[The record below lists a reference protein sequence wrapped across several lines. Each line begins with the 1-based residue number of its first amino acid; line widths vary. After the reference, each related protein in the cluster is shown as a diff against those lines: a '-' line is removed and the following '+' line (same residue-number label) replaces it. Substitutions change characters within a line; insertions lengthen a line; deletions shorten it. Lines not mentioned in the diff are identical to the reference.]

1 VYTLAVVVFSL
12 VFFWAGLRIIDARS
26 KPKFR
31 HVGFGQ
37 VMQVPRKHR
46 TKRTHRKN
54 VMVRNAAVA
63 VVVAVRSERPRLATV
78 ELTSV
83 GEPSADVVDVRA
95 VEEAG
100 AATPIPDAV
109 LAVLFSAAIL
119 GFLALVIWANT
130 AG

>member
-1 VYTLAVVVFSL
+1 MYSLAVVVFSL

-37 VMQVPRKHR
+37 VMQVPPKHR
-46 TKRTHRKN
+46 AKRANRKN
-54 VMVRNAAVA
+54 VIVRDAPVA
-63 VVVAVRSERPRLATV
+63 VVVAVRGERPRLSVADTA
-78 ELTSV
+78 SV
-83 GEPSADVVDVRA
+83 GETPVDVVDVRA
-95 VEEAG
+95 VEEAD
-100 AATPIPDAV
+100 AAAPIPDAV